1 MQKSLRELGFETL
14 WGRHAEW
21 VILKKENAQFGK
33 NGIRTQQAADG
44 MVLNTWMMRKE
55 MFYLLIRDYFERSA
69 RRLILF
75 GSKPFKT
82 YLWFFNPSCTDTSF
96 HKGFF

>member
-1 MQKSLRELGFETL
+1 MGYFE
-14 WGRHAEW
+14 
-21 VILKKENAQFGK
+21 KENTQFGK

-44 MVLNTWMMRKE
+44 KVLNTWMMRKE

-75 GSKPFKT
+75 GSKIFRPI
-82 YLWFFNPSCTDTSF
+82 F
-96 HKGFF
+96 HFRPPKFSAPPPEKIWR